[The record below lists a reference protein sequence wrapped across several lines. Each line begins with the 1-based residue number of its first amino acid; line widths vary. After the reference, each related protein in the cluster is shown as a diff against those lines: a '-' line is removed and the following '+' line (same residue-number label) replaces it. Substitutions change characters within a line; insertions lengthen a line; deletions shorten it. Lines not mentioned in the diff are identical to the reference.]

1 MNLNRHIIRASVLGL
16 AACSMLHAQEAA
28 LPPDGQEQ
36 EGTDGAKRVQYQL
49 VRPDE
54 KSPETVKP
62 EENNPFESEAEANA
76 RNSPGDTEENRVR
89 DKLLSLPI
97 GGRKIGKTG
106 NIELIMLGDI
116 ILRPGARV
124 PALFPGQQVELKVKT
139 ITFEFIELLW
149 QDREATGLPP
159 KPMLIPIDIDPS
171 IREVMPG
178 SSGSDRNTQKR
189 KFDELQRRNGFQQQ
203 PAPTPAAPSRQSSPP
218 AAIPV
223 EEDGAAAKPSARS
236 AAPATPPPPAP
247 SSSADELSK
256 GAMRMLFGTPTP
268 PATPK

>member
-62 EENNPFESEAEANA
+62 EENNPFESEAEAIS

-139 ITFEFIELLW
+139 ITFEFIELMW

-178 SSGSDRNTQKR
+178 SSGSERNTQKR

-203 PAPTPAAPSRQSSPP
+203 PATAPAAPSRQSSPP

-223 EEDGAAAKPSARS
+223 EEDAAAAKPSARS
-236 AAPATPPPPAP
+236 AAPATTPPPAP

>member
-89 DKLLSLPI
+89 DKLLGLPI

-139 ITFEFIELLW
+139 INFQFIELMW

-159 KPMLIPIDIDPS
+159 KVMLIPIDIDPS

-178 SSGSDRNTQKR
+178 SSGTERNTQKR

-203 PAPTPAAPSRQSSPP
+203 TAPAPASPSRQSPPP
-218 AAIPV
+218 AALPV
-223 EEDGAAAKPSARS
+223 EEEAPAKPSARS
-236 AAPATPPPPAP
+236 AVPVTPPPSAP
-247 SSSADELSK
+247 ISPADELSK

>member
-28 LPPDGQEQ
+28 LPPEGQE
-36 EGTDGAKRVQYQL
+36 EGTEGNKRVQYQL

-62 EENNPFESEAEANA
+62 EENNPFESEAEASA

-89 DKLLSLPI
+89 DKLLGLPV

-139 ITFEFIELLW
+139 INFQFIELMW

-159 KPMLIPIDIDPS
+159 KVMLIPIDIDPS

-178 SSGSDRNTQKR
+178 SSGTERNTQKR

-203 PAPTPAAPSRQSSPP
+203 QPSAAPSHQSPPP
-218 AAIPV
+218 AALPV
-223 EEDGAAAKPSARS
+223 EDEENPAKPSARS
-236 AAPATPPPPAP
+236 AAPAAPPPPAP
-247 SSSADELSK
+247 ASPADELSK